1 MAGSLDDSGN
11 INPYSKIFIMKR
23 VMLNHKKIDLYESID
38 EMPIQNFQ
46 KYNKFLLLDAGIGSD
61 TDDVDSHIVKIAK
74 LIGTGDKKKALQE
87 LQNMRQNL
95 WMVNNE
101 ISPKYMAFAAL
112 IARVDGKEVTD
123 LSDEGLKALLDD
135 IKKAR
140 HSSIIRLL
148 LWLKKKVQTE
158 LETYFPQTF
167 TSTREKE
174 AYDMLKRRTMLV
186 LDSVAN
192 GNENE
197 EKIAEIDDFM
207 FKSYKPSNFSGPNS
221 VEVSYDKQYASMCLL
236 IGQRGHID
244 AQKMT
249 ALQFY
254 SMVELIRTQI
264 DAELKSYK
272 SIKR

>member
-1 MAGSLDDSGN
+1 
-11 INPYSKIFIMKR
+11 MKR
-23 VMLNHKKIDLYESID
+23 IILNHKKIDLYESID

-46 KYNKFLLLDAGIGSD
+46 KYNKYLLIDAGIGSD
-61 TDDVDSHIVKIAK
+61 ADDVDAHIVKVAK
-74 LIGTGDKKKALQE
+74 LVASDDKKKALQE

-101 ISPKYMAFAAL
+101 VSPKYMAFAAL
-112 IARVDGKEVTD
+112 IGRVDGKEVSD

-135 IKKAR
+135 IKRTR
-140 HSSIIRLL
+140 HSTIIRLL

-158 LETYFPQTF
+158 LETYFPKTF
-167 TSTREKE
+167 TSAREKE
-174 AYDMLKRRTMLV
+174 AYDQLKRRTLLV

-192 GNENE
+192 ERDNSD
-197 EKIAEIDDFM
+197 KIAEIDDFM
-207 FKSYKPSNFSGPNS
+207 FKSYKPSNFSGIDS
-221 VEVSYDKQYASMCLL
+221 VEVSYDKQYTNMCLL

-249 ALQFY
+249 VLQFY
-254 SMVELIRTQI
+254 GMIEMIKAQI
-264 DAELKSYK
+264 DAEMKSYK